1 MDVRYKNIQTSSYTI
16 SVVFAGIYIADVS
29 IVYELLFSIFF
40 FLHGTNFK
48 ISVFICTAL
57 FQIKI
62 NPLKKKRISYYF
74 WAFFIGVALGMHDLG
89 KRKVIHFYL
98 N

>member
-1 MDVRYKNIQTSSYTI
+1 MCLQMDVRYKNIQTSSYTI

-62 NPLKKKRISYYF
+62 NPLKKKEFLAIF
-74 WAFFIGVALGMHDLG
+74 GL
-89 KRKVIHFYL
+89 
-98 N
+98 

>member
-1 MDVRYKNIQTSSYTI
+1 MNYYFQY
-16 SVVFAGIYIADVS
+16 
-29 IVYELLFSIFF
+29 LF

-62 NPLKKKRISYYF
+62 NPLKKKEEFLTIFGLSSLVLPLACMTLVKEKLYI
-74 WAFFIGVALGMHDLG
+74 FIQI
-89 KRKVIHFYL
+89 KI
-98 N
+98 